1 MMNKKRIGLKDLR
14 NARAAHQAFACLTA
28 YDASFAR
35 LMETAGVDLI
45 LVGDSLGMVIQGHS
59 TTLPVTVEELH
70 YHCSCVVRATERAM
84 IMVDMPFLSDITL
97 EEGLRNAKH
106 LMQAGA
112 QVIKIE
118 AGMRQIELVRGLSEC
133 GIAVCVHLGL
143 RPQQV
148 HKSGTAMICHD
159 DLEAVK
165 KLKQELEALLSAGAD
180 LVLLEC
186 VSASLGSELTSM
198 SRVPVIGI
206 GAGQDCAGQI
216 LVAQDMLGMSEFL
229 PYFAQNFLTA
239 ECAVDKNMI
248 QAAFK
253 AYVEAV
259 KSNRFPAPSHCR

>member
-118 AGMRQIELVRGLSEC
+118 AGMRQIELVRGLFEVASLF
-133 GIAVCVHLGL
+133 VFTFGL
-143 RPQQV
+143 RLQQ
-148 HKSGTAMICHD
+148 HNR
-159 DLEAVK
+159 
-165 KLKQELEALLSAGAD
+165 AL
-180 LVLLEC
+180 
-186 VSASLGSELTSM
+186 
-198 SRVPVIGI
+198 R
-206 GAGQDCAGQI
+206 
-216 LVAQDMLGMSEFL
+216 
-229 PYFAQNFLTA
+229 
-239 ECAVDKNMI
+239 
-248 QAAFK
+248 
-253 AYVEAV
+253 
-259 KSNRFPAPSHCR
+259 